1 MINGSS
7 VADPHGFQERGRGW
21 GGGELSVAV
30 FPHGGSGSGL
40 HEKFLKIWIV
50 KYRKIPIISPGLIFV
65 QKAFSPDLF
74 SGEPIF
80 GGDSYR
86 KEFCVSKW
94 VWLVNKLE
102 ILK

>member
-7 VADPHGFQERGRGW
+7 VADPHGFQERGRGL
-21 GGGELSVAV
+21 GGVISRRVS
-30 FPHGGSGSGL
+30 PWGSGSGL

-50 KYRKIPIISPGLIFV
+50 KYRKIPIISRGLIFV

-86 KEFCVSKW
+86 RNFAFQNGFGLSI
-94 VWLVNKLE
+94 N
-102 ILK
+102 